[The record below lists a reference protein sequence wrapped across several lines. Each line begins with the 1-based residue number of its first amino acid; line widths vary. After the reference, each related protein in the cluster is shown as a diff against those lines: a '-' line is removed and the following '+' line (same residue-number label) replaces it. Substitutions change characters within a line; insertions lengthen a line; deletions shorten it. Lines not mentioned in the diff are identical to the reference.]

1 MRECSYFLLFEV
13 VPNIRI
19 LSTLGVVSYRLQ
31 YTEYFA
37 HHFSLGYLC
46 PRNDVAL
53 EMSANPD
60 LGSSSLVDSHLFNIH
75 IEKTYSVGQLRISVD
90 EDIVEVKDIRV
101 RKFRA
106 DIQQY
111 LRIIL
116 DEYPFYVVYEL
127 LAS

>member
-1 MRECSYFLLFEV
+1 
-13 VPNIRI
+13 
-19 LSTLGVVSYRLQ
+19 
-31 YTEYFA
+31 
-37 HHFSLGYLC
+37 
-46 PRNDVAL
+46 
-53 EMSANPD
+53 MSANPD
-60 LGSSSLVDSHLFNIH
+60 LGPSSLVDSHLFDIH
-75 IEKTYSVGQLRISVD
+75 IEKTCSVGQLRISVD

-106 DIQQY
+106 DIQQP